1 MSKSSKTKLLLM
13 YGSATSLLFLTIA
26 INWYPNREGLQD
38 RQVRQKLESAHQLGW
53 YYADRG
59 EFNKAS
65 EIFRE
70 SLIWV
75 RKNWVFGTL

>member
-13 YGSATSLLFLTIA
+13 YGSAISLLFLTIA
-26 INWYPNREGLQD
+26 ITWYPNREGLQAG
-38 RQVRQKLESAHQLGW
+38 RYRKKLESAHQLGW

-70 SLIWV
+70 SLV
-75 RKNWVFGTL
+75 G